1 MITQVARTDGLA
13 LRARR
18 PRAFGP
24 EISSGRIRKRDELT
38 YTSIKDVSHLKD
50 GGINFFGRPLI

>member
-24 EISSGRIRKRDELT
+24 EITSGRIRKRDELT
-38 YTSIKDVSHLKD
+38 YTSNKSKRDFCQSAI
-50 GGINFFGRPLI
+50 G